1 MQLNKNHGRITCLK
15 LRNCSIG
22 STKWAPCHKSRSL
35 FLSELWWVHL
45 QSWGRWGTW
54 LSSEKKLPMTPH
66 PHTVRA
72 VKHGWSI
79 YHPSC
84 IRWGK
89 KNCLVLKLF
98 WHQIYD
104 SLWSEEKITT
114 WTYLKLLASPVSF
127 VARNVCSVEL
137 TVYGPN
143 IPWLY
148 QFCAGRLQR
157 SFLNEKEKKNN
168 NSPSTQWTALI
179 RVRQLLRQSAMHWK
193 LQSAYSEKW
202 ER

>member
-54 LSSEKKLPMTPH
+54 LSSERKLPMTP

-89 KNCLVLKLF
+89 KKMSSSKAV
-98 WHQIYD
+98 
-104 SLWSEEKITT
+104 
-114 WTYLKLLASPVSF
+114 LASDLWF
-127 VARNVCSVEL
+127 
-137 TVYGPN
+137 TVK
-143 IPWLY
+143 W
-148 QFCAGRLQR
+148 R
-157 SFLNEKEKKNN
+157 KNN
-168 NSPSTQWTALI
+168 HMDLPQIACQSSFFCCQKRMFSGVDSIWT
-179 RVRQLLRQSAMHWK
+179 K
-193 LQSAYSEKW
+193 YSLAIPVLCRKIATIFP
-202 ER
+202 

>member
-1 MQLNKNHGRITCLK
+1 MGQPNGHPVIKAGHFSSLSFGESICKAGGDGEHGFP
-15 LRNCSIG
+15 LRESYP
-22 STKWAPCHKSRSL
+22 WHP
-35 FLSELWWVHL
+35 
-45 QSWGRWGTW
+45 
-54 LSSEKKLPMTPH
+54 

-89 KNCLVLKLF
+89 KKCLVLKLF

-127 VARNVCSVEL
+127 VARNVCKHLRNDCFSKISIWFNNTHYYRKIVIKSNL
-137 TVYGPN
+137 KYCF
-143 IPWLY
+143 IFWL
-148 QFCAGRLQR
+148 L
-157 SFLNEKEKKNN
+157 E
-168 NSPSTQWTALI
+168 
-179 RVRQLLRQSAMHWK
+179 
-193 LQSAYSEKW
+193 
-202 ER
+202 